1 MRPVVSIYPSGAP
14 GVGLLL
20 LRLGVGQWL
29 VAEALSSGPSWHR
42 VAAAVLAAGILAGFQ
57 ARPCAGMAFLLAG
70 WAAAGSPG
78 PLGIE
83 VSLLFETAA
92 LSLLGPG
99 AYSLDAR
106 LFGRRTVVLT
116 SHGTGK
122 TL

>member
-14 GVGLLL
+14 GAGLLL

-29 VAEALSSGPSWHR
+29 VAEALSGGPSWQR
-42 VAAAVLAAGILAGFQ
+42 VAAAVLAAGILAGLL
-57 ARPCAGMAFLLAG
+57 ARPCAGLAFLLAG
-70 WAAAGSPG
+70 WAAASSPG
-78 PLGIE
+78 PLGSG

-116 SHGTGK
+116 SPGADQP
-122 TL
+122 L